1 MSTKLAMK
9 TICRAVSC
17 RPQQGHHPWP
27 ELISM
32 GGSLEPTWQYSC
44 TSQVNFLKQ
53 IHIDGLMQEKC
64 NSSALAVEL
73 RLSCTNPSIW
83 TQTEFLLSIIAL
95 ALIDDKLSLVWVL
108 YMEWQ
113 TNSPMQ
119 IWILSEFLPYVIR
132 RAGNQYG
139 LNQWQMM
146 LHYNIISHWLSP
158 YPQWSLKE
166 VLLMTSWHW
175 FR

>member
-17 RPQQGHHPWP
+17 RPQWGHHPWL

-32 GGSLEPTWQYSC
+32 GGSLQPTWQYSC
-44 TSQVNFLKQ
+44 TSQVNKL
-53 IHIDGLMQEKC
+53 
-64 NSSALAVEL
+64 N
-73 RLSCTNPSIW
+73 RYIW
-83 TQTEFLLSIIAL
+83 NLTEFLLSIIAL
-95 ALIDDKLSLVWVL
+95 ALIDDKLSLVLVL

-146 LHYNIISHWLSP
+146 LHYNVFSHWLSP
-158 YPQWSLKE
+158 YSSQWSLKE
-166 VLLMTSWHW
+166 VLLMASWHW
-175 FR
+175 FW